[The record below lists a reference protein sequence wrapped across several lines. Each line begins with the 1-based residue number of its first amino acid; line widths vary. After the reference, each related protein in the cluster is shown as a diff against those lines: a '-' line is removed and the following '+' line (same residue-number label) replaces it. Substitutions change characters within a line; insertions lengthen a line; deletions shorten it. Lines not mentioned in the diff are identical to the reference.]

1 MLTILKTRIKLN
13 CVLLMYITFTDK
25 NVTKTTHTTNIATC
39 KNGLV
44 KSSKIIDYEN
54 IRWPRD
60 ALYIP
65 YTYPEEFKT
74 QDEKEPYKVNTN

>member
-1 MLTILKTRIKLN
+1 MPFHLASIPI
-13 CVLLMYITFTDK
+13 
-25 NVTKTTHTTNIATC
+25 TKTVPSNIATS

-65 YTYPEEFKT
+65 YTYPEELNNK
-74 QDEKEPYKVNTN
+74 DDGGKEPYKVHLKYSNKSKIFNLAE